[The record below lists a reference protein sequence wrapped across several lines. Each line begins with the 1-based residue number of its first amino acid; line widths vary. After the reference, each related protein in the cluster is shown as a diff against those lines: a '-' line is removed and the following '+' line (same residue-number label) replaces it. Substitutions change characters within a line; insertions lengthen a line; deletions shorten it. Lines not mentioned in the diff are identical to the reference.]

1 MWCINREPANI
12 FSNDLLFSIF
22 FNFGSALNLQRVH
35 LGVTLELIQSSL
47 SVSHQSFVSKLHE
60 LNLYSLDGWTI
71 AAECIVLWIMQ
82 LLVKIITNYQFHFE
96 CRLAANL
103 AYFAYQYFHKHKS
116 RIWCSFTIC
125 HLICIVRYIHTYVM
139 AYGEVHYNIVIWSKY
154 IYFILDYH
162 ASYENYD
169 LTMLLRFM
177 NKKNRLYIYMKYRYQ
192 HRHEWRLFPAMCL
205 FPQHIT
211 SHHSVFVYPSIRSIH
226 ISHIWHVSNTHA
238 TLSAYKFFFSISS

>member
-12 FSNDLLFSIF
+12 FNNDLLFSIF

-125 HLICIVRYIHTYVM
+125 HLICIVRYICHGIRWGTLQYCNLIK
-139 AYGEVHYNIVIWSKY
+139 VHIFHSGLSCIIWKLWLNY
-154 IYFILDYH
+154 AIAF
-162 ASYENYD
+162 YE
-169 LTMLLRFM
+169 
-177 NKKNRLYIYMKYRYQ
+177 
-192 HRHEWRLFPAMCL
+192 
-205 FPQHIT
+205 
-211 SHHSVFVYPSIRSIH
+211 
-226 ISHIWHVSNTHA
+226 
-238 TLSAYKFFFSISS
+238 